1 MRCLV
6 KILEEGRDKFNKGC
20 SLDLALEET
29 EFIRNTDTQCGF
41 IIDSEK
47 SIRQSQNL
55 KHSRFTIPE
64 DRRIPSIMKS
74 IQLAM
79 KNLPYTAV

>member
-20 SLDLALEET
+20 PLDLALEGA
-29 EFIRNTDTQCGF
+29 EFIRNSYTQCGF

-47 SIRQSQNL
+47 SIRQSQKKL
-55 KHSRFTIPE
+55 I
-64 DRRIPSIMKS
+64 
-74 IQLAM
+74 
-79 KNLPYTAV
+79 